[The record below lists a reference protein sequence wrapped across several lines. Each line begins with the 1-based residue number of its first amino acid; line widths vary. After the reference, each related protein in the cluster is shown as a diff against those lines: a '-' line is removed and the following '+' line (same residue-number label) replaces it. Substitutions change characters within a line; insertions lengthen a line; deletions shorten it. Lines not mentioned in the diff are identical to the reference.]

1 MIDFC
6 SILSAKRGV
15 HMAGYKVDEL
25 YRKVGKYK
33 ARIDV
38 YITARGYEATV
49 AFLDNPNTKPLVKF
63 VDRSKKRAIALS
75 LEQLARIF
83 NRMQVL

>member
-1 MIDFC
+1 
-6 SILSAKRGV
+6 
-15 HMAGYKVDEL
+15 MAGYKIDEI

-38 YITARGYEATV
+38 YLTSSGYETTAV
-49 AFLDNPNTKPLVKF
+49 FLDNTNTKPFIKF
-63 VDRSKKRAIALS
+63 VDHCKERAIALS

-83 NRMQVL
+83 NRIQVM